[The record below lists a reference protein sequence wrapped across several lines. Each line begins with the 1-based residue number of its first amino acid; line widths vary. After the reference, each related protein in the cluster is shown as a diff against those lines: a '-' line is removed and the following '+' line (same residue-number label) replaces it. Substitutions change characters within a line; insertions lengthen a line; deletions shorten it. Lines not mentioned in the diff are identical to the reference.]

1 VFDQCNHDVGV
12 NVWYW
17 VEFLQDNGVLDTY
30 MSMMDLLDDDLLSVM
45 DLDGQFV
52 DDVFGD
58 LLSLQSLKLYD

>member
-1 VFDQCNHDVGV
+1 VGV

>member
-1 VFDQCNHDVGV
+1 MFDQCNHDVGV